1 MAFRA
6 CFCAFLSCRAFVL
19 SLVFILSFSFFFAS
33 GCLYPMH
40 WERVYI
46 APTTFLFGLPTN
58 CTCFLL
64 DLFFLVSL
72 CHGRRWWWSFGWDRD
87 GRLCIVSQFVR
98 WELIWFGIR
107 YLMRMRVVERRGGVC
122 VSCWEMS
129 I

>member
-6 CFCAFLSCRAFVL
+6 CFCAFLSCCAFVL
-19 SLVFILSFSFFFAS
+19 SLVFILSLSFFFAS

-64 DLFFLVSL
+64 DLFFLVS
-72 CHGRRWWWSFGWDRD
+72 S
-87 GRLCIVSQFVR
+87 VSRSSSVVVVVVV
-98 WELIWFGIR
+98 
-107 YLMRMRVVERRGGVC
+107 VVEFRMDGGVC
-122 VSCWEMS
+122 VLLVSQLDGNWFGLAFV